1 MTVDVRT
8 SLRTHR
14 LISRNSQVYNR
25 VLILVV
31 LKELELV
38 IIEKQI
44 QSLII
49 ELSLSVTFR

>member
-8 SLRTHR
+8 SLRTPR

-38 IIEKQI
+38 ILEKQI